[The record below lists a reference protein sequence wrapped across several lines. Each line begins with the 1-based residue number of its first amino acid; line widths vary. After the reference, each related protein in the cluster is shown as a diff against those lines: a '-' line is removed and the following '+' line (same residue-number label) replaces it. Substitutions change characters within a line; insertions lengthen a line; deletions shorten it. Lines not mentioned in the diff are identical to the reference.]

1 MVTSACLPAMPPCT
15 GYQTSRP
22 TSSICKIGM
31 SVGPSQED
39 FFCENRMII
48 RKTFTQYAHEAHTGK
63 ASADA
68 VINAVLSVYIP

>member
-1 MVTSACLPAMPPCT
+1 
-15 GYQTSRP
+15 
-22 TSSICKIGM
+22 M